1 MFMRGL
7 FSFCPSCYQQMQQ
20 AKIPSTQLAYTKD
33 RHTHGPHTIS
43 DHHCSESQTVLHLE
57 KCDYTTLTAYALG

>member
-33 RHTHGPHTIS
+33 RHTHTPHTIS
-43 DHHCSESQTVLHLE
+43 DHHWLRVTDRFATSKNASTPL
-57 KCDYTTLTAYALG
+57 